1 MPHYGR
7 TKNKIM
13 ERTWKSKALAILMM
27 MTAISMSTSCSMI
40 DDDLDDCEVE
50 LKGQYR
56 LHLVT
61 NEELEIKRVLGHRD
75 DIAGAL
81 REYLS
86 DVFTDYG
93 RDLALSFYAL
103 PDSVLTLPLRG
114 QLPTEMN
121 ATERSFD
128 IFMPISDY
136 MHLATAN
143 VRSNGPVSLEHTE
156 SCRHAALR
164 PAVTAIPTNMS
175 SYLPADLDAATP
187 SQRTGLFT
195 GRRALSGLTYG
206 PQQYDMPLYIA
217 NSAAAIVLDPRT
229 ARFTDVR
236 IFTTGFADGFSISD
250 STYTYTTP
258 YLVRA
263 DRVTVGGT
271 NWLCYCGVSLPSR
284 ELADLSR
291 QQSSPSTETEGGI
304 STRSRVEIDEP
315 VFDYRNSGRTIW
327 YYDCYVTLATGSVT
341 RTTIGIPHPLR
352 AGQLKI
358 IVGWIDDDGI
368 IRLEDQEL
376 SVSSDL
382 DWQEGLIIRY

>member
-1 MPHYGR
+1 
-7 TKNKIM
+7 M
-13 ERTWKSKALAILMM
+13 ERTWKSKALATLMM

-61 NEELEIKRVLGHRD
+61 NEELEMKRVLGHRD

-103 PDSVLTLPLRG
+103 PDSVPTLPLRG

-156 SCRHAALR
+156 NCRDAALR
-164 PAVTAIPTNMS
+164 PALTAVPSNMS

-229 ARFTDVR
+229 AQFTDVR

-250 STYTYTTP
+250 STYSYATP

-284 ELADLSR
+284 EPARYMYSRELS
-291 QQSSPSTETEGGI
+291 PV
-304 STRSRVEIDEP
+304 TRSRVEIDEP
-315 VFDYRNSGRTIW
+315 VFDYSNSGRTIW
-327 YYDCYVTLATGSVT
+327 YYDCYVTLATGSIT

-358 IVGWIDDDGI
+358 ILGWIDDDGI